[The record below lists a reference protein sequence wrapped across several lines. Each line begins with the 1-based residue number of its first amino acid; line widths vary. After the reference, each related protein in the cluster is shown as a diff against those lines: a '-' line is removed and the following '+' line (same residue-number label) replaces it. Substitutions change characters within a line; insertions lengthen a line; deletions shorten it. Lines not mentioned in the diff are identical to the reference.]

1 MPETAWA
8 SCMITRTL
16 DALADPREIEVDAS
30 TLLSVAKASVHLT
43 PSSESPTAKDFA
55 GNSQSMFK
63 LSNLCELP
71 RSIVI
76 VTGPAGS
83 RALAQKVLELPS
95 TALLAPCA
103 AESAELLALIA
114 LRLAT
119 FVAAAVAPFWLKQ
132 YCPALPDFNW
142 PF

>member
-1 MPETAWA
+1 M
-8 SCMITRTL
+8 
-16 DALADPREIEVDAS
+16 
-30 TLLSVAKASVHLT
+30 
-43 PSSESPTAKDFA
+43 
-55 GNSQSMFK
+55 
-63 LSNLCELP
+63 
-71 RSIVI
+71 
-76 VTGPAGS
+76 
-83 RALAQKVLELPS
+83 LELPS

-142 PF
+142 PPSNGHVLHTRKLEKDNNEFYLFQYWIMDINLEEVIPGDVAEDVAN